1 MKKTLLIIATFLGF
15 FTAQAQSIQ
24 DFSLELSTTQAVNQR
39 GSLNEVKINHNS
51 GFFASASLVAFGHY
65 LPDFAGTKADDY
77 GLAVLGYTFEPFTS
91 GPLQP
96 VQLDIGAGFAVDG
109 YGENWYSPS
118 FRSMSP
124 SVQAELRYP
133 VALTERITFAG
144 EVGNLFSIAGANE
157 TKFDLKNTF
166 YIGVS
171 SIWSLTK

>member
-1 MKKTLLIIATFLGF
+1 MKKTLLTIATFLGF

-39 GSLNEVKINHNS
+39 GSLNEVKINNKS
-51 GFFASASLVAFGHY
+51 GFYASASLVAFGHY

-77 GLAVLGYTFEPFTS
+77 GLAVLGCTFAPFTS

-96 VQLDIGAGFAVDG
+96 VQLDLGAGFAVDG

-144 EVGNLFSIAGANE
+144 EVGNLFSVAGANE